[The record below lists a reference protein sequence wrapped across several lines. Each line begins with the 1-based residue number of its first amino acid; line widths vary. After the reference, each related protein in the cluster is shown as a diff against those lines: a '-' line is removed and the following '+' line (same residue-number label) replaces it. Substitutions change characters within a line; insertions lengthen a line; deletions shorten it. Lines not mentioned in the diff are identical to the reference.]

1 MVNGRFQMKKG
12 LFAVNDRSFSKILQR
27 QLNLVDNFDL
37 FLAKQNNSGIF
48 LDECLKKIIKAMLI
62 PNPRER
68 IRPQEIIKALEAKEQ
83 DINNK

>member
-1 MVNGRFQMKKG
+1 
-12 LFAVNDRSFSKILQR
+12 
-27 QLNLVDNFDL
+27 
-37 FLAKQNNSGIF
+37 
-48 LDECLKKIIKAMLI
+48 MLI